1 LGLSAFANSGLHF
14 GDLPSV
20 YSWQAQGVVGPL
32 AVLGGLGLPV
42 VMEVFDRVMGKR
54 RELSFYSRT
63 VLGMTGGIY
72 VVAVGMFFWVMM
84 SGGGA
89 WRGALASASM
99 AAIDART
106 CGLGYVVGNA
116 VPRAMQWMLIA
127 VMIIGAGS
135 GGTGGGVKVTT
146 VAELWRGV
154 RRALRGEMPGRIF
167 GMAAVVVAGYVGVIG
182 VLLMLLVTVTPQVP
196 ADRMLFDLVSA
207 VGNVGLSMD
216 VLSIV
221 GTPLYILSGAMF
233 MGRFGALLVL
243 WWVADTAEGAEL
255 PVG

>member
-1 LGLSAFANSGLHF
+1 
-14 GDLPSV
+14 
-20 YSWQAQGVVGPL
+20 
-32 AVLGGLGLPV
+32 
-42 VMEVFDRVMGKR
+42 M
-54 RELSFYSRT
+54 
-63 VLGMTGGIY
+63 
-72 VVAVGMFFWVMM
+72 
-84 SGGGA
+84 
-89 WRGALASASM
+89 
-99 AAIDART
+99 
-106 CGLGYVVGNA
+106 
-116 VPRAMQWMLIA
+116 
-127 VMIIGAGS
+127 
-135 GGTGGGVKVTT
+135 
-146 VAELWRGV
+146 
-154 RRALRGEMPGRIF
+154 
-167 GMAAVVVAGYVGVIG
+167 AGYVGVIG